1 MEGELEVK
9 GMKSVRQFGYYCN
22 GPSEQR
28 FRDSNVKKEV
38 ICHTCREKLYNLGE
52 LNLRIYR
59 KEEIKESLETPSFG
73 S

>member
-28 FRDSNVKKEV
+28 FRDSNVKKGSDLSYMQGKEV
-38 ICHTCREKLYNLGE
+38 MQLGGTE
-52 LNLRIYR
+52 LKDL
-59 KEEIKESLETPSFG
+59 
-73 S
+73 